1 MDFLITHFA
10 AIVFYSVAVLTVAG
24 AIGVVTFRSPV
35 HSALS
40 LLWTF
45 VMVAV
50 LFVMRQA
57 EFLAAVQLLVY
68 GGGIMVLFLFVIML
82 VNVHDLDQE
91 EPLVPQLVLPAV
103 LGGLVFG
110 ILVAVNI
117 LLGRLGPVGAD
128 ADALRTLVDASGETV
143 VAGNTEAVGMLL
155 YQKFLV
161 PFEVVSLVL
170 LVAMIGAVVLALRHR
185 RESPQEEGAES

>member
-10 AIVFYSVAVLTVAG
+10 AVVFYTVAALTVAG

-82 VNVHDLDQE
+82 VNVHDLNQE

-103 LGGLVFG
+103 LGSLAFG

-117 LLGRLGPVGAD
+117 LLGRLGAVGAD
-128 ADALRTLVDASGETV
+128 ADALRRIPGESG

-155 YQKFLV
+155 YQKYLV
-161 PFEVVSLVL
+161 PFEVVSVIL
-170 LVAMIGAVVLALRHR
+170 LVAMIGAVVLAMRQHR
-185 RESPQEEGAES
+185 EEPQKGEWES